1 MFTRFSVSAII
12 VLAAIVWGISL
23 WIFGVKLTWE
33 DSKPFSLTVAVV
45 TGAVQAF
52 DKVLWRRWP
61 CRWFHSVPDL
71 VGSWNVELR
80 SSYSSPGGPP
90 LDPISGTATIIQTFS
105 SLSIRIK
112 TDSQASF
119 LLAERLIRHGDGAY
133 EVIGVYQSEPS
144 IHLRGS
150 QSEIHFGGFKY
161 AVTGSPPVEMNGHYW
176 TDRSTA
182 GSIRLTRAEV
192 AK

>member
-1 MFTRFSVSAII
+1 MFTRFSVSAI
-12 VLAAIVWGISL
+12 VLLAVTVWGISL
-23 WIFGVKLTWE
+23 WIFGVELSWN
-33 DSKPFSLTVAVV
+33 DIKPFSVTVAVV

-52 DKVLWRRWP
+52 DKFLWRRWP
-61 CRWFHSVPDL
+61 CRWFHSMPDL
-71 VGSWNVELR
+71 VGAWTVELQ
-80 SSYSSPGGPP
+80 SSYSKTGGQPS
-90 LDPISGTATIIQTFS
+90 DSITGTATVTQTFS

-112 TDSQASF
+112 TDSQSSF

-161 AVTGSPPVEMNGHYW
+161 AITGNPANEMSGHYW

-182 GSIRLTRAEV
+182 GSISLTRNLAP
-192 AK
+192 K